1 MDAFDKITAIPG
13 SRRLIHIPAFPETS
27 SSSSSSHTPT
37 PTFPNPTD
45 PVTSSQRSRR
55 KPAKVFKSPS
65 ADEPAEWQGLTV
77 TRKRATPPY
86 EKPSPRQPSSDTA
99 RSSPPLLATAK
110 RAAAQRKLPVLS
122 LYHPLGP
129 LAQSLP
135 ELDPGV
141 FGLPSSLNIEDAD
154 DQREADGGRRSASRA
169 QRGGLKSRETA
180 DEEAQSN
187 GALTNG
193 SAKPAAEAPARNPSP
208 RKRRGGGA
216 KRKRNTDDGDTAFP
230 PPAKRT
236 RNPRGAT
243 NAPAAPS
250 PLVSEAV
257 VASELVEDAAE
268 GNGNA
273 EGEEEAQEETP
284 QAPKRSART
293 RKPRG
298 KPAKRRESSGS
309 ASTSTSVSVS
319 IAAATKAVAAPKVE
333 TETVVVESESVPTVT
348 AETPAPPAVEPE
360 SVAPVPA
367 EEATRT
373 EKQEEMEVEEPAAV
387 LPESST
393 EEPAAIAAP
402 PPVVA
407 AEQAEPP
414 PKAREPSAP
423 PPPARPTTPPP
434 SAPVPQKEEREE
446 GELSDDGP
454 GQ

>member
-1 MDAFDKITAIPG
+1 MDAFDKITTIPG
-13 SRRLIHIPAFPETS
+13 SRRPIHIPAFPDTS

-37 PTFPNPTD
+37 PTLPNHIGS
-45 PVTSSQRSRR
+45 VTPSQRSRR

-65 ADEPAEWQGLTV
+65 ADEPAEWPGLTV
-77 TRKRATPPY
+77 TRKRATPP
-86 EKPSPRQPSSDTA
+86 PLPRQSSSETV
-99 RSSPPLLATAK
+99 RSTSPLLATAK

-154 DQREADGGRRSASRA
+154 DQREPDGSRRSASRA
-169 QRGGLKSRETA
+169 QRGGQKPRETA

-187 GALTNG
+187 GTLTNG
-193 SAKPAAEAPARNPSP
+193 SAKPTAEAPARNPSP

-257 VASELVEDAAE
+257 VASDLVEDAAE

-284 QAPKRSART
+284 QAPKR
-293 RKPRG
+293 
-298 KPAKRRESSGS
+298 
-309 ASTSTSVSVS
+309 
-319 IAAATKAVAAPKVE
+319 
-333 TETVVVESESVPTVT
+333 
-348 AETPAPPAVEPE
+348 
-360 SVAPVPA
+360 
-367 EEATRT
+367 
-373 EKQEEMEVEEPAAV
+373 MEVEEPVVV
-387 LPESST
+387 LPEPST

-402 PPVVA
+402 PPVA
-407 AEQAEPP
+407 AVEQEEPP
-414 PKAREPSAP
+414 PKSSEPSAP
-423 PPPARPTTPPP
+423 PPPARPVSPPP
-434 SAPVPQKEEREE
+434 RVPAPSKEEREE

-454 GQ
+454 GR